1 MLNLRSICL
10 LGAILR
16 HPLSKEQDFAVP
28 LWYSVLIK
36 IACERQEKLLFI
48 DIEEDMTQEFEAL
61 ETIIEM
67 PDLESSGASLSAND
81 TRFESMNYSPIFM
94 EIS

>member
-1 MLNLRSICL
+1 M
-10 LGAILR
+10 
-16 HPLSKEQDFAVP
+16 
-28 LWYSVLIK
+28 LIK

-48 DIEEDMTQEFEAL
+48 DLEEDMTQELTQEFEAL

-67 PDLESSGASLSAND
+67 PDLESSSGSLSAND
-81 TRFESMNYSPIFM
+81 TRFESINYLSISRKISAQNY

>member
-1 MLNLRSICL
+1 M
-10 LGAILR
+10 
-16 HPLSKEQDFAVP
+16 
-28 LWYSVLIK
+28 LIK

>member
-1 MLNLRSICL
+1 M
-10 LGAILR
+10 
-16 HPLSKEQDFAVP
+16 
-28 LWYSVLIK
+28 LIK

-48 DIEEDMTQEFEAL
+48 DLEEDMTQELTQEFEAL

-81 TRFESMNYSPIFM
+81 TRFESINYLSISG
-94 EIS
+94 EISAQN